1 MITPA
6 SPLLSI
12 PAYRLAGTAFAS
24 SCFKVFPTPLLFVV
38 LVMLARL
45 LLSIVAVLPTF
56 FLPVR
61 VFTAVQAMKA
71 AHITR
76 PNCRFCMGIP
86 VSATQQWSRSSRVR
100 CQVNNRTRLCVG
112 KNKHTRHAPIHALSV
127 IIADTCLH
135 GTDYFS
141 RLCPRHMLFTYIP
154 CSPSHILQLC
164 DHPFVPSPAVSC
176 PRGPSPVATSPSS
189 AATKPSCA
197 SRPANSSF
205 CAVKPQSVTPK
216 NFLTWNR
223 VTLGLPRGPSAA
235 SAWFAATCSG
245 LKVAD
250 LGSRPAT
257 RLKPTRP
264 ARNRPTCASGR
275 SYR

>member
-86 VSATQQWSRSSRVR
+86 VS
-100 CQVNNRTRLCVG
+100 
-112 KNKHTRHAPIHALSV
+112 
-127 IIADTCLH
+127 
-135 GTDYFS
+135 
-141 RLCPRHMLFTYIP
+141 
-154 CSPSHILQLC
+154 
-164 DHPFVPSPAVSC
+164 AVSC